1 MQTITPSLW
10 YDNQAEEASGLYC
23 SIFKNSRILQKT
35 YYDEAAS
42 NVAGMPLGS
51 VMTVLFELE
60 GQRFMALNGGP
71 IFTFTPAI
79 SFMVEC
85 DTQEEIDHYWNALTA
100 MKEAEQCGWLMD
112 KFGVSWQIVPR
123 AMGKMLADLDKEKV
137 RRMTRAMLNMK
148 KLDIARLEK
157 AFDGK

>member
-100 MKEAEQCGWLMD
+100 KKEAEQCGWLMD